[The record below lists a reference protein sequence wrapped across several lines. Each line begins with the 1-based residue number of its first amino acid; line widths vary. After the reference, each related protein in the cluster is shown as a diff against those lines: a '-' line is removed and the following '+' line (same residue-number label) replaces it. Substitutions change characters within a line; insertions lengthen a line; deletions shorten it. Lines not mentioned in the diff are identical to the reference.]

1 MSEKLVVLKNTL
13 RTINYSQLKS
23 GASLSNLDKLL
34 TIRANENRNWR
45 KLNFNKRIALTLTKL
60 KRKTIN
66 PEDWNLRGAK

>member
-1 MSEKLVVLKNTL
+1 MSEKLVVLKNTF
-13 RTINYSQLKS
+13 RTVNYYQLKS

-45 KLNFNKRIALTLTKL
+45 KLNSNERITLTLTKL

-66 PEDWNLRGAK
+66 FTQKTGT